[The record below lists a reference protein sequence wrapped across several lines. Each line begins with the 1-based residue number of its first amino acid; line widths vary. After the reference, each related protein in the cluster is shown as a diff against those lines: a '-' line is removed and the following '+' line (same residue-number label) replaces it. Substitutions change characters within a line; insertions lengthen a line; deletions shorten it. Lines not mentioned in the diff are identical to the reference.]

1 MNSLEN
7 SALVC
12 LEESLM
18 PSDIKVVRGKSKYIG
33 NGTKDSD
40 LGSEL
45 DPFIKRMQDQPLVGK
60 YLEVHT
66 GGDSARGQCIG
77 FCVLKGYPYLL
88 LQDGS
93 GNTIMIECNKAQRK
107 IYEFVPSGGKVTDV
121 TGTGSSDDPALY
133 TMSKKNY

>member
-1 MNSLEN
+1 MNSLES

-12 LEESLM
+12 LEESLV
-18 PSDIKVVRGKSKYIG
+18 PSDIKWVRGKSKNTG
-33 NGTKDSD
+33 NGVIGSD

-45 DPFIKRMQDQPLVGK
+45 DPFIKRMKDQPLLGK

-66 GGDSARGQCIG
+66 GGDSARGKCVG
-77 FCVLKGYPYLL
+77 FFMLKGYPYLV
-88 LQDGS
+88 LQDG
-93 GNTIMIECNKAQRK
+93 NLETVIVECHKAQRK
-107 IYEFVPSGGKVTDV
+107 IYEFVPSGGKVTGV